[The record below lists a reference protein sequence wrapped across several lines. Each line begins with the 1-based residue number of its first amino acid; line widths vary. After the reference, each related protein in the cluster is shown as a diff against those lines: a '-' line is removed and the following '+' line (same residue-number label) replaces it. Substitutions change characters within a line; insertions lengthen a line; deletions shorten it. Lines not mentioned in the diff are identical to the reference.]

1 MKERQTI
8 FIGSLCLLLLMGQ
21 ETLSQTTAQT
31 TAQKLGYDAKEK
43 LLILHADDVGLAHSV
58 NVATIEAMQKG
69 MVNSASIMVP
79 CPWFPEIAA
88 HVRQNPTLD
97 FGLHLTLTS
106 EWQFLRWRY
115 IASIDSVKGLL
126 DKEGFMWRSV
136 AETAAHA
143 TAAEVETELRA
154 QIDRAIAFGIKPTHL
169 DTHMGTLYARKD
181 YFEVYTKLGKEYGI
195 PVMVMRPTPE
205 LGVVNQ
211 FTPVTPAMLNQL
223 EADGFV
229 LLDYLVTNVPGK
241 DYAERKKSWHDC
253 LRNLKP
259 GVTEI
264 IIHLSL
270 NDEEGK
276 ATMGETTDYGSLW
289 RNADFRTFTDEETR
303 ALMKQLGIKLITW
316 RELGKMAWKPKAQ
329 SGTQ

>member
-1 MKERQTI
+1 MKKRQI
-8 FIGSLCLLLLMGQ
+8 LLLVTFSLLLGIGK
-21 ETLSQTTAQT
+21 EALAQS

-88 HVRQNPTLD
+88 HVRQHPNLD

-106 EWQFLRWRY
+106 EWQFLRWRS

-126 DKEGFMWRSV
+126 DKDGFMWRSV
-136 AETAAHA
+136 LETVTHA
-143 TAAEVETELRA
+143 TPAEVETELRA
-154 QIDRAIAFGIKPTHL
+154 QIERALAFGIKPTHL

-181 YFEVYTKLGKEYGI
+181 YFEVYAKLGKEYGI
-195 PVMVMRPTPE
+195 PIMAIRPTPE
-205 LGVVNQ
+205 LMEVNQ
-211 FTPVTPAMLNQL
+211 QTPVTPAMMNKL
-223 EADGFV
+223 ETDGFV

-241 DYAERKKSWHDC
+241 EYAERKKSWHDC

-264 IIHLSL
+264 IIHLSG
-270 NDEEGK
+270 NDDEAK
-276 ATMGETTDYGSLW
+276 ATMGETADYGSLW

-316 RELGKMAWKPKAQ
+316 RDLGKIAWKLKR
-329 SGTQ
+329 